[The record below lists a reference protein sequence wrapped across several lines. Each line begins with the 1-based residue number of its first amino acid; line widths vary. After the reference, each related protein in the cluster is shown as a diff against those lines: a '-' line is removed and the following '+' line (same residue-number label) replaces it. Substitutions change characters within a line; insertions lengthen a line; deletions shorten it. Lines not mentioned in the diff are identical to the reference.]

1 MGDFYSLAAVVGLA
15 FRPGEL
21 GRELEI
27 TVGAIAN
34 PDLLHAMQPGFV

>member
-1 MGDFYSLAAVVGLA
+1 MGDLYSLAAVAGLA

-27 TVGAIAN
+27 TVGAVAS
-34 PDLLHAMQPGFV
+34 PDLLHAMQQGFV

>member
-21 GRELEI
+21 GQELEI

-34 PDLLHAMQPGFV
+34 PDLLHAVHAGFI

>member
-1 MGDFYSLAAVVGLA
+1 MGDLYSLAAVAGLA

-34 PDLLHAMQPGFV
+34 PDLLHAVHAGFI